1 MFNYSPDQD
10 SVFRVSQEDYTNCNT
25 DSPTSKFNDGHT
37 VFKFDQSGPFY
48 FISGNKDNCMKNE
61 KVVVIVLADRNQTS
75 TATPPSPAPSGEAS
89 PPPPAPGTVQINPTP
104 APESDQIPPPPP
116 SGASSIFISFIGSI
130 GAFAAYSS
138 FLLF

>member
-10 SVFRVSQEDYTNCNT
+10 SVLRVSQEDYTNCNT
-25 DSPTSKFNDGHT
+25 DSPASKFNDGHT
-37 VFKFDQSGPFY
+37 VFKFNQSGPFY
-48 FISGNKDNCMKNE
+48 FISGNKDNCIKNE

-104 APESDQIPPPPP
+104 APESDQTPPPPP